1 MPRQQQHLA
10 KLGFFVIAA
19 GSILILALFLIGK
32 NQHLLGS
39 HFMLRAHFKNVAG
52 LRTGNNVRFSGI
64 EIGTVKDMRILN
76 DSTLEVTMLVK
87 EDMKQVI
94 RRNALA
100 SLGADGLMGNKVV
113 NILPQSGDAVYV
125 QDGDLLNTR
134 AAVEIDDV
142 LRTLASTGDNIH
154 AITESLKATTARINE
169 SRGLWKLIEDEQLAH
184 NINAASGHLNRAAAE
199 AEGMTKDVRSMLA
212 DVKSGKGPAGV
223 ILRDTVMG
231 DELRQSISR
240 LAAVSRSAENLAADL
255 DTVTKRLGNDL
266 QDGKGPLNLVL
277 RDTSVSGRISRSLL
291 QVESGTGYFNQSME
305 ALRHHFLFRSY
316 FRRKEK
322 ARNARQQ

>member
-10 KLGFFVIAA
+10 RLGFFVLAA
-19 GSILILALFLIGK
+19 GTVLIIALFLIGK

-39 HFMLRAHFKNVAG
+39 HFVLRAHFRNVAG

-64 EIGTVKDMRILN
+64 EVGTVREMRILN
-76 DSTLEVTMLVK
+76 DSTLEVTLLVK

-94 RRNALA
+94 RRNAIA

-113 NILPQSGDAVYV
+113 NILPQAATASYV
-125 QDGDLLNTR
+125 KDGDLLSTR

-169 SRGLWKLIEDEQLAH
+169 SRGLWTLIEDEQLAR

-199 AEGMTKDVRSMLA
+199 AEGMTRDVRSILA
-212 DVKSGKGPAGV
+212 DVRSGKGPAGI
-223 ILRDTVMG
+223 ILRDTAMG
-231 DELRQSISR
+231 EEIRSSMSR

-255 DTVTKRLGNDL
+255 DAVTKRLGNDL

-322 ARNARQQ
+322 GRNIQQ

>member
-10 KLGFFVIAA
+10 RLGFFVLAA
-19 GSILILALFLIGK
+19 GTVLIIALFLIGK

-39 HFMLRAHFKNVAG
+39 HFVLRAHFRNVAG

-64 EIGTVKDMRILN
+64 EVGTVREMRILN
-76 DSTLEVTMLVK
+76 DSTLEVTLLVK

-94 RRNALA
+94 RRNAIA

-113 NILPQSGDAVYV
+113 NILPQAATASYV
-125 QDGDLLNTR
+125 KDGDLLSTR

-169 SRGLWKLIEDEQLAH
+169 SRGLWTLIEDEQLAH

-199 AEGMTKDVRSMLA
+199 AEGMTRDVRSILA
-212 DVKSGKGPAGV
+212 DVRSGKGHTSGY
-223 ILRDTVMG
+223 RDG
-231 DELRQSISR
+231 
-240 LAAVSRSAENLAADL
+240 
-255 DTVTKRLGNDL
+255 
-266 QDGKGPLNLVL
+266 
-277 RDTSVSGRISRSLL
+277 
-291 QVESGTGYFNQSME
+291 
-305 ALRHHFLFRSY
+305 
-316 FRRKEK
+316 
-322 ARNARQQ
+322 

>member
-10 KLGFFVIAA
+10 RLGFFVLAA
-19 GSILILALFLIGK
+19 GTVLIIALFLIGK

-39 HFMLRAHFKNVAG
+39 HFVLRAHFRNVSG

-64 EIGTVKDMRILN
+64 EVGTVREMRILN
-76 DSTLEVTMLVK
+76 DSTLEVTLLVK

-94 RRNALA
+94 RRNAIA

-113 NILPQSGDAVYV
+113 NILPQAATAAYV
-125 QDGDLLNTR
+125 KDGDLLSTR

-169 SRGLWKLIEDEQLAH
+169 SRGLWTLIEDEQLAH

-199 AEGMTKDVRSMLA
+199 AEGMTRDVRSILA
-212 DVKSGKGPAGV
+212 DVRSGKGPAGV
-223 ILRDTVMG
+223 ILRDTAMG
-231 DELRQSISR
+231 EEIRSSMSR

-255 DTVTKRLGNDL
+255 DAVTKRLGNDL

-322 ARNARQQ
+322 GRNIQQ

>member
-10 KLGFFVIAA
+10 RLGFFVLAA
-19 GSILILALFLIGK
+19 GTVLIVALFLIGK

-39 HFMLRAHFKNVAG
+39 HFVLRAHFRNVAG

-64 EIGTVKDMRILN
+64 EVGTVREMRILN
-76 DSTLEVTMLVK
+76 DSTLEVSLLVK
-87 EDMKQVI
+87 DDMKQVI
-94 RRNALA
+94 RRNAIA

-113 NILPQSGDAVYV
+113 NILPQAGDAAYV
-125 QDGDLLNTR
+125 EDGDLLNTR

-154 AITESLKATTARINE
+154 DITESLKETTARINA
-169 SRGLWKLIEDEQLAH
+169 SKGLWNLMEDEALAR

-199 AEGMTKDVRSMLA
+199 AEGMTRDVRSMLA
-212 DVKSGKGPAGV
+212 DVRAGKGPAGV

-231 DELRQSISR
+231 DELKQSISR
-240 LAAVSRSAENLAADL
+240 LAAVSHSAETLAADL
-255 DTVTKRLGNDL
+255 DVVTKRLGNDL

-316 FRRKEK
+316 FRRKDK
-322 ARNARQQ
+322 GRSSQR

>member
-10 KLGFFVIAA
+10 RLGFFVLAA
-19 GSILILALFLIGK
+19 GTVFIVALFLIGK

-39 HFMLRAHFKNVAG
+39 HFVLRAHFRNVAG

-64 EIGTVKDMRILN
+64 EVGTVREMRILN
-76 DSTLEVTMLVK
+76 DSTLEVTLLVK

-94 RRNALA
+94 RRNAIA

-113 NILPQSGDAVYV
+113 NILPQAGAAAYV
-125 QDGDLLNTR
+125 NDGDLLNTR

-142 LRTLASTGDNIH
+142 LRTLAATGDNIH
-154 AITESLKATTARINE
+154 EITESLKETTTRINA
-169 SRGLWKLIEDEQLAH
+169 SQGLWKLIGDEALAQ

-199 AEGMTKDVRSMLA
+199 AEGMTRDVRSMLA
-212 DVKSGKGPAGV
+212 DVRAGKGPAGV

-255 DTVTKRLGNDL
+255 DAVTERLGNDL
-266 QDGKGPLNLVL
+266 QDGKGALNLVL
-277 RDTSVSGRISRSLL
+277 RDTSVSGRISRTLY
-291 QVESGTGYFNQSME
+291 QVESGTGHFNQSME

-322 ARNARQQ
+322 ERNIQQ

>member
-10 KLGFFVIAA
+10 RLGFFVLAA
-19 GSILILALFLIGK
+19 GTVLIVALFLIGK

-39 HFMLRAHFKNVAG
+39 HFVLRAHFRNVAG
-52 LRTGNNVRFSGI
+52 LRTGHNVRFSGI
-64 EIGTVKDMRILN
+64 EVGTVREMRILN
-76 DSTLEVTMLVK
+76 DSTLEVTLLVK

-94 RRNALA
+94 RRNAIA

-113 NILPQSGDAVYV
+113 NILPQAATASYV
-125 QDGDLLNTR
+125 KDGDLLSTR

-169 SRGLWKLIEDEQLAH
+169 SRGLWTLIEDEQLAH

-199 AEGMTKDVRSMLA
+199 AEGMTRDVRSILA
-212 DVKSGKGPAGV
+212 DVRSGKGPAGV
-223 ILRDTVMG
+223 ILRDTAMG
-231 DELRQSISR
+231 EEIRSSMSR

-255 DTVTKRLGNDL
+255 DAVTKRLGNDL

-322 ARNARQQ
+322 GRNIQQ

>member
-10 KLGFFVIAA
+10 RLGFFVLAA
-19 GSILILALFLIGK
+19 GTVLIIALFLIGK

-39 HFMLRAHFKNVAG
+39 HFVLRAHFRNVAG

-64 EIGTVKDMRILN
+64 EVGTVREMRILN
-76 DSTLEVTMLVK
+76 DSTLEVTLLVK

-94 RRNALA
+94 RRNAIA

-113 NILPQSGDAVYV
+113 NILPQAATASYV
-125 QDGDLLNTR
+125 KDGDLLSTR

-169 SRGLWKLIEDEQLAH
+169 SRGLWTLIEDEQLAH

-199 AEGMTKDVRSMLA
+199 AEGMTKDVRSILA
-212 DVKSGKGPAGV
+212 DVRSGKGPAGV
-223 ILRDTVMG
+223 ILRDTARGEEIRSSM
-231 DELRQSISR
+231 SR

-255 DTVTKRLGNDL
+255 DAVTKRLGNDL

-305 ALRHHFLFRSY
+305 ALRHHCLFRSY

-322 ARNARQQ
+322 GRNIQQ

>member
-10 KLGFFVIAA
+10 RLGFFVLAA
-19 GSILILALFLIGK
+19 GTVLIVALFLIGK

-39 HFMLRAHFKNVAG
+39 HFVLRAHFRNVAG

-64 EIGTVKDMRILN
+64 EVGTVREMRILN
-76 DSTLEVTMLVK
+76 DSTLEVTLLVK

-94 RRNALA
+94 RRNAIA

-113 NILPQSGDAVYV
+113 NILPQAATASYV
-125 QDGDLLNTR
+125 KDGDLLSTR

-169 SRGLWKLIEDEQLAH
+169 SRGLWTLIEDEQLAH

-199 AEGMTKDVRSMLA
+199 AEGMTRDVRSILA
-212 DVKSGKGPAGV
+212 DVRSGKGPAGV
-223 ILRDTVMG
+223 ILRDTAMG
-231 DELRQSISR
+231 EEIRSSMSR

-255 DTVTKRLGNDL
+255 DAVTKRLGNDL

-322 ARNARQQ
+322 QQQSHR

>member
-10 KLGFFVIAA
+10 RLGFFILAA
-19 GSILILALFLIGK
+19 GSVLILVLFLIGK
-32 NQHLLGS
+32 NQHLIGS

-64 EIGTVKDMRILN
+64 EVGTVRDMRILN
-76 DSTLEVTMLVK
+76 DSTLEVTMLIK
-87 EDMKQVI
+87 EDLRQVI

-113 NILPQSGDAVYV
+113 NILPQSGTADFV

-142 LRTLASTGDNIH
+142 LRTLASTGDNIN
-154 AITESLKATTARINE
+154 AITESLKVTTARIND
-169 SRGLWKLIEDEQLAH
+169 SRGIWKLIEDEKLAE
-184 NINAASGHLNRAAAE
+184 NINAASGHLNRATAE
-199 AEGMTKDVRSMLA
+199 AEGMTRDVRSMLA
-212 DVKSGKGPAGV
+212 DVRSGKGPAGV
-223 ILRDTVMG
+223 ILRDTIMG
-231 DELRQSISR
+231 NELRQSISR

-255 DTVTKRLGNDL
+255 DSVTQRLGNDL

-316 FRRKEK
+316 FRRKDK
-322 ARNARQQ
+322 ARSSRQ

>member
-10 KLGFFVIAA
+10 RLGFFVLAA
-19 GSILILALFLIGK
+19 GTVLIVALFLIGK

-39 HFMLRAHFKNVAG
+39 HFVLRAHFRNVAG

-64 EIGTVKDMRILN
+64 EVGTVREMRILN
-76 DSTLEVTMLVK
+76 DSTLEVTLLVK

-94 RRNALA
+94 RRNAIA

-113 NILPQSGDAVYV
+113 NILPQAATASYV
-125 QDGDLLNTR
+125 KDGDLLSTR

-169 SRGLWKLIEDEQLAH
+169 SRGLWTLIEDEQLAH

-199 AEGMTKDVRSMLA
+199 AEGMTKDVRSILA
-212 DVKSGKGPAGV
+212 DVRSGKGPAGV
-223 ILRDTVMG
+223 ILRDTAMG
-231 DELRQSISR
+231 EEIRSSMSR

-255 DTVTKRLGNDL
+255 DAVTKRLGNDL

-322 ARNARQQ
+322 QQQSHR